1 MNLINL
7 NHLSILTAA
16 IVSGEAITADA
27 EEHRSERDQRPNI
40 LFCVADD
47 AGHMSAYG
55 TRWLSTPNF
64 DRVARQGILFDNAF
78 TCNSKSAPSRASM
91 ITGRNSWQL
100 KEAGNHWANFPTEFR
115 SYPEALAMNGY
126 QTGYT
131 GKGWGPGVALK
142 ADGSKRSLTGKY
154 WGKRKCV
161 PPTDQISPIDYAAN
175 FDDFLASR
183 DKSKPFCFWYG
194 AKEPHRRYEYGSS
207 ARFGK
212 SPADIDSVPAIWPDN
227 DVVRTDMLDY
237 AVEIEHFDTHLG
249 RILDALE
256 KAGELNNTLIIVTSD
271 HGMPFP
277 RIKGQEYYD
286 SAHIPL
292 AVMWADGLVNPGRR
306 VQETVSVI
314 DFAPTILEA
323 AGVSGEQS
331 GMQPITGRSF
341 MDIIKDNTD
350 PDTDRDY
357 ILIGKER
364 HDVGR
369 PDDQGY
375 PIRGI
380 IRGKYLYIRNYEPGR
395 WPAGDPETGYMEID
409 GSPTKTE
416 VLKARRN
423 PATACF
429 WQLSMGMRPDEEL
442 YDIASDPGCVNNL
455 APDPDYDSIRKHL
468 ADEMTSRLTDEGDP
482 RMSGNG
488 DVFDRYP
495 NMSPARMYWNR
506 TRAGETVPSKW
517 INDTD
522 FEPAASGLEPK

>member
-1 MNLINL
+1 
-7 NHLSILTAA
+7 
-16 IVSGEAITADA
+16 
-27 EEHRSERDQRPNI
+27 
-40 LFCVADD
+40 ADD

-55 TRWLSTPNF
+55 TKWLNTPNF
-64 DRVARQGILFDNAF
+64 DRVARQGIMFDNAF
-78 TCNSKSAPSRASM
+78 TCNSKSAPSRAAM

-115 SYPEALAMNGY
+115 SYPEALAKNGY
-126 QTGYT
+126 QTGCT

-142 ADGSKRSLTGKY
+142 ADGSTRNLTGKN
-154 WGKRKCV
+154 WNKRKCT
-161 PPTDQISPIDYAAN
+161 PPTDQISKIDYAAN
-175 FDDFLASR
+175 FDDFMAAR

-194 AKEPHRRYEYGSS
+194 AREPHRKYEYGSS
-207 ARFGK
+207 TRFGK
-212 SPADIDSVPAIWPDN
+212 SPADVDTVPAFWPDN

-249 RILDALE
+249 RILESLE

-306 VQETVSVI
+306 IKETISVI

-323 AGVSGEQS
+323 AGVSETQS

-341 MDIIKDNTD
+341 MDIIKDQTD
-350 PDTDRDY
+350 KNIDRDF

-369 PDDQGY
+369 PDDEGY

-380 IRGKYLYIRNYEPGR
+380 IRGDYLYIPNYDPGR
-395 WPAGDPETGYMEID
+395 WPAGNPETGYMEID

-416 VLKARRN
+416 ILKARRN
-423 PATACF
+423 PETAHL
-429 WQLSMGMRPDEEL
+429 WQLSMGMRNAEEL
-442 YDIASDPGCVNNL
+442 YNITTDPNCLNDL
-455 APDPDYDSIRKHL
+455 AANPDYDKIRTEL
-468 ADEMTSRLTDEGDP
+468 AEEMTTRLKSEGDP
-482 RMSGNG
+482 RMEGHG
-488 DVFDRYP
+488 DVFDKYP
-495 NMSPARMYWNR
+495 NMSAAKMYWNR
-506 TRAGETVPSKW
+506 TK
-517 INDTD
+517 
-522 FEPAASGLEPK
+522 